1 MSHVSSFKNNILI
14 QKYAATD
21 KYYKNL
27 KSPRRKFTNTNNDP
41 SINPLSRNTL
51 DGYVKN
57 LFDHARHGGSYT
69 GSYYT
74 NYIKSILDVYN
85 ILLSVSIHFKVDLLD
100 VIFNSKFK
108 EQPLELAPVVY
119 KEGDC
124 IFLEK
129 NLERIAGYIISPQY
143 RTSVKFLYMNLTID
157 INGIKH
163 KNILIVDTES
173 LNIYRIEPHGSG
185 TFRGRPNLNA
195 KINTDLGKHIATTT
209 YFKYSGELYK
219 KTKCPNTMG
228 IQTNLRGGYCVTY
241 SLFLTYLLTRY
252 DQGNLSKFLRGE
264 HIDTRSYIYRF
275 EHMGIPQ
282 QRYIFAHFLEK
293 VFFIF
298 YDKLSRYPDQQEFV
312 NKRIDRHILQT
323 HNIVIRNMGVKIYR
337 HKQSLLPMS
346 KPLRYT
352 IPEITYDPHNLAID
366 YHPERNKH
374 LSLNYKKKHTN
385 APSPPRRRVSSSPTK
400 KRQKVKH

>member
-27 KSPRRKFTNTNNDP
+27 KNASRKFTNTNNDP
-41 SINPLSRNTL
+41 SLNPLSRNTL
-51 DGYVKN
+51 DGYVKK
-57 LFDHARHGGSYT
+57 LFDHARQGGLYI
-69 GSYYT
+69 GPYYT
-74 NYIKSILDVYN
+74 EYIKTILDVYN
-85 ILLSVSIHFKVDLLD
+85 MLLSVSVHTKVDLLD
-100 VIFNSKFK
+100 VIFNSTFK

-129 NLERIAGYIISPQY
+129 NLERIVNYTISPQY
-143 RTSVKFLYMNLTID
+143 RASTKFLYMNFTID

-163 KNILIVDTES
+163 QNILIVDTET

-185 TFRGRPNLNA
+185 IFSGHPNLNA
-195 KINTDLGKHIATTT
+195 KINTDLGKHIAMTS
-209 YFKYSGELYK
+209 YFKYAGELYK

-228 IQTNLRGGYCVTY
+228 IQKNLRGGYCVTY
-241 SLFLTYLLTRY
+241 SLFITYLLTRY
-252 DQGNLSKFLRGE
+252 DQKNLSKFLHGE
-264 HIDTRSYIYRF
+264 HIDTDSYIYRF
-275 EHMGIPQ
+275 ERMSVPQ

-298 YDKLSRYPDQQEFV
+298 YNKLSKYRDQQEFIDQ
-312 NKRIDRHILQT
+312 RIGRYILQT
-323 HNIVIRNMGVKIYR
+323 QNETIRNMGVKIYR
-337 HKQSLLPMS
+337 DKQSLLPMN
-346 KPLRYT
+346 KPMRYT
-352 IPEITYDPHNLAID
+352 IPKITYDPYNLAID
-366 YHPERNKH
+366 YHPERNKR
-374 LSLNYKKKHTN
+374 LSLNYKMKHTN
-385 APSPPRRRVSSSPTK
+385 TPSPPRRRVSSSPTK